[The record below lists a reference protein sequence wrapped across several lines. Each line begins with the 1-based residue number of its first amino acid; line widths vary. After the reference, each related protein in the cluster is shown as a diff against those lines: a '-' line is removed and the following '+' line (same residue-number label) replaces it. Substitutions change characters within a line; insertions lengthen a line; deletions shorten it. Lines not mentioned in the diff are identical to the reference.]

1 MRVQWEKGANVG
13 VLAKK
18 MLPPHGEIVPT
29 VEARTSSQV
38 VGHPCVYGAQEEEE
52 EERKGESMD

>member
-1 MRVQWEKGANVG
+1 MG